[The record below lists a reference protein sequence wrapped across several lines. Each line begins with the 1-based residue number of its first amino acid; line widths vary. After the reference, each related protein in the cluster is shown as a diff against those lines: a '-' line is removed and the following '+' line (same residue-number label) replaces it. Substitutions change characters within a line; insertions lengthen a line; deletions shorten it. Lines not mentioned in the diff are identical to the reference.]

1 MELTGR
7 VTWGEEKQT
16 LFLSYVRSSSRGN
29 INEFNTYIGNF
40 PFPVVRQDQYARLE
54 ADLPHRFL
62 AWGTFQLPW
71 KLRYSPIVEFR
82 SGFPYSAL
90 DAKQNF
96 VGEVNS
102 LRFPKFLSVDSRVS
116 RDFQINPKYA
126 VRFTVSGFN
135 LTNHFNPL
143 DVRRNIADPQVG
155 QFFGNYRRFFRLDF
169 DVIF

>member
-1 MELTGR
+1 
-7 VTWGEEKQT
+7 GEGKQN
-16 LFLSYVRSSSRGN
+16 LFLSYVHSGIRGN

-40 PFPVVRQDQYARLE
+40 PFPVVRQDQYARLS

-62 AWGTFQLPW
+62 GWGTFHLPW

-82 SGFPYSAL
+82 SGFPYSTV
-90 DAKQNF
+90 DAKQLY
-96 VGEVNS
+96 VGEANS
-102 LRFPKFLSVDSRVS
+102 LRFPKFFSFDSRVS

-126 VRFTVSGFN
+126 FRFSLSGFN

-143 DVRRNIADPQVG
+143 DVHRNNSDPQHG